1 MYWILLSDRNH
12 YMGSAI
18 QNGCSSNN
26 YAMYEAYTRLVAKD
40 GGIYIVLRVMPLPS
54 IRWLNKSER
63 KTEPFHKNIGGRHF
77 DFWRWYMQSESIN
90 FTHQLTNWRIQI
102 YMQSLH
108 TNTHSRKWT
117 FWVQWMSGTLKQS
130 VSKSSL
136 VVHVWY
142 MGNSPEQKIIYS
154 RAF

>member
-1 MYWILLSDRNH
+1 MV
-12 YMGSAI
+12 
-18 QNGCSSNN
+18 
-26 YAMYEAYTRLVAKD
+26 E
-40 GGIYIVLRVMPLPS
+40 YIVLRVMPLPS

-77 DFWRWYMQSESIN
+77 EFWRWYMQSESIN
-90 FTHQLTNWRIQI
+90 FTHQLTSWKIQI

-142 MGNSPEQKIIYS
+142 MGNSPEQKIIYIAEHFS
-154 RAF
+154 TLGYRVVFVVPSNHLLPEKSKKRLNATTFN